1 MKLKCVCLMC
11 TWGGGGGGWGGAC
24 GLIETCLPPV
34 HLLEACGLI

>member
-11 TWGGGGGGWGGAC
+11 TWGGGGAC

>member
-11 TWGGGGGGWGGAC
+11 TWGGGGGGGAC